1 MMRCALIAFALLL
14 VASPSQ
20 AADPKTCSEAAQAC
34 LSPFG
39 RHCDGG
45 CQATCQLRLHGCL
58 KTGSFSGGGGKLWQ
72 NLKRN

>member
-1 MMRCALIAFALLL
+1 MIRGALIALALLL
-14 VASPSQ
+14 AAPPAQAS
-20 AADPKTCSEAAQAC
+20 DPKTCSEAAQAC
-34 LSPFG
+34 LNPFG

>member
-1 MMRCALIAFALLL
+1 MIRCALIAFALLL
-14 VASPSQ
+14 VTAPAH

-34 LSPFG
+34 LNPFG

-58 KTGSFSGGGGKLWQ
+58 KTGSFSGGGKLWQ

>member
-1 MMRCALIAFALLL
+1 MIRRALIAFALVLAAP
-14 VASPSQ
+14 ASH
-20 AADPKTCSEAAQAC
+20 AADPKTCSEAVQAC

-45 CQATCQLRLHGCL
+45 CQATCRLRFSGCL
-58 KTGSFSGGGGKLWQ
+58 KTGSFSGSGKLWQ